1 MDNEKTLNFG
11 KEVRQERE
19 KNGISL
25 RKMASLVEMS
35 PSYLSKLER
44 GLVAPPSE
52 KFIESMSSILNI
64 DRDRLMAFAGKV
76 SSDIIGKII
85 ENPDIAK
92 KIRNESC

>member
-1 MDNEKTLNFG
+1 M
-11 KEVRQERE
+11 
-19 KNGISL
+19 
-25 RKMASLVEMS
+25 
-35 PSYLSKLER
+35 
-44 GLVAPPSE
+44 SE

-92 KIRNESC
+92 KIRSESC